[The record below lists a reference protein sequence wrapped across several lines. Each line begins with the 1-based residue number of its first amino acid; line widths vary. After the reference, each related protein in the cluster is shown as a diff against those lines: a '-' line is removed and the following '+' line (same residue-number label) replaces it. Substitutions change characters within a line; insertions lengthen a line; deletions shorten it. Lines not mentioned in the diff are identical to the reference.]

1 MRENTVK
8 ETVKKDFCINC
19 GLCEFICPNNAISLK
34 FNKYLEKTPIINSK
48 KCTNCSLCLNI
59 CPNSPQ
65 KMKTEALACRDSL
78 NEKIYGTN
86 GDLYLAWNSNDEER
100 SKSASGGAI
109 SKLAE
114 YLLETKTIAGV
125 IHVERIEAKRKEPHY
140 RACLSTSLEELK
152 RDERKNSAYQPIDF
166 SEVLKSIDKNSTY
179 LITGTP
185 CVIRGIN
192 KLKEQGYKFITS
204 SLICSHNTNMSLLDF
219 IADLLGIENVPY
231 FINTRNKDDLL
242 NADLFNNHFYCKD
255 KDLAKKPHFLTG
267 WGKFWRNNYFAMNA
281 CLYCSDFWGREAD
294 ISVKDAWGKW
304 SKEDA
309 LGKSLVIIRDAKI
322 KKLFLNCGLETEI
335 LDKLFLETHQQNVTI
350 YKQQNAYSK
359 NFKPFYYYRN
369 IKNKHFK
376 NVIIS
381 KLSKVFY
388 KTFGSKLTA
397 KLMNIVEFILGA
409 I

>member
-1 MRENTVK
+1 MRENTVR

-34 FNKYLEKTPIINSK
+34 FNKYLEKTPVINPK
-48 KCTNCSLCLNI
+48 KCTNCSACLQI

-65 KMKTEALACRDSL
+65 KMKSEALACRNSL
-78 NEKIYGTN
+78 NEKMYGTN
-86 GDLYLAWNSNDEER
+86 GKLYLAWNPNNSER
-100 SKSASGGAI
+100 LHSASGGAI

-125 IHVERIEAKRKEPHY
+125 IHVERVEAKRKEPHY
-140 RACLSTSLEELK
+140 LACLSTTVEELRK
-152 RDERKNSAYQPIDF
+152 EERKSSAYQPIDF
-166 SEVLKSIDKNSTY
+166 SEVLKSIDKKSTY

-185 CVIRGIN
+185 CIIRGIN
-192 KLKEQGYKFITS
+192 RLKEQGYKFITC
-204 SLICSHNTNMSLLDF
+204 SLICSHNINISLLDF
-219 IADLLGIENVPY
+219 MADLLGIKDIPY
-231 FINTRNKDDLL
+231 FINTRNKDNLL
-242 NADLFNNHFYCKD
+242 NADIFNNHYYSKD
-255 KDLAKKPHFLTG
+255 KDLIKKNRFLTG
-267 WGKFWRNNYFAMNA
+267 WTKFWYNNYFTMNA

-322 KKLFLNCGLETEI
+322 NKLFLNCGLETEI
-335 LDKLFLETHQQNVTI
+335 LDNLFLESHQQNVTT
-350 YKQQNAYSK
+350 YKQQEAYNK

-376 NVIIS
+376 NVIMS
-381 KLSKVFY
+381 KSSKVFY

-397 KLMNIVEFILGA
+397 KLLNIVEVILGA